1 MKDIKIGLAG
11 FGTVGRGTW
20 ELLEKNKK
28 KIERSSKIKISIV
41 AIADPDKSKFES
53 VDIPA
58 ACHVYSD
65 AFQLLKDKS
74 LDIVI
79 ELIGG
84 ETIAKEFV
92 ISAIR
97 ERKMVVTA
105 NKALLAKYGKQIFG
119 EAERNGV
126 AVFYEAAIAGG
137 IPIVKVLKEGLLAN
151 EILWISGIINGTT
164 NYILSEMEKRNLG
177 FDEALNEAKLHGYA
191 EQDPALDIDGHDS
204 AHKISLL
211 ASLAFGTRFD
221 FGEIPVR
228 GIRGIKERDV
238 RFAKK
243 FGYQIKLLAF
253 AKLEKSLVEVSVEP
267 TLIPV
272 DLLMANVDG
281 PMNAVSV
288 EGNFVGHTLYYGQG
302 AGSHPTASAVVADI
316 IEACGTIS
324 TLNGMQQVK
333 TNPEISDHPDY
344 ELMKKENVVSGHYMR
359 LEVSDKSGVLS
370 EITGILASQNVSVD
384 RFFQEKSRD
393 SKAEIILLTHMC
405 AYGKIVE
412 VVNMLINLENVKG
425 KPVVFRVE
433 EKA

>member
-28 KIERSSKIKISIV
+28 KIKKSSKINISIV
-41 AIADPDKSKFES
+41 GIADPDNSKFENVS
-53 VDIPA
+53 IPSE
-58 ACHVYSD
+58 CHVYSD
-65 AFQLLKDKS
+65 AFQLLKDKAI
-74 LDIVI
+74 DVVV

-137 IPIVKVLKEGLLAN
+137 IPIVKVLKEGLAAN

-164 NYILSEMEKRNLG
+164 NYILSEMDKRDLG
-177 FDEALNEAKLHGYA
+177 FDEALSEATLHGYA
-191 EQDPALDIDGHDS
+191 EQDPTLDIDGHDS

-211 ASLAFGTRFD
+211 ASIAFGTIFD
-221 FGEIPVR
+221 FDEIPTC
-228 GIRGIKERDV
+228 GIRGIDERDV

-253 AKLEKSLVEVSVEP
+253 AKLKQSLVEVSVEP

-272 DLLMANVDG
+272 GLLMANVDG

-316 IEACGTIS
+316 IEACGTIN
-324 TLNGMQQVK
+324 TLNGMEQVK
-333 TNPEISDHPDY
+333 TNPEISDHADY
-344 ELMKKENVVSGHYMR
+344 KLMRKEDIVSGHYMR
-359 LEVSDKSGVLS
+359 LEVSDKPGVLS
-370 EITGILASQNVSVD
+370 EITGILASQNVSID
-384 RFFQEKSRD
+384 RFFQEKSED
-393 SKAEIILLTHMC
+393 SNAEIILLTHAC
-405 AYGKIVE
+405 NYGKIVQIID
-412 VVNMLINLENVKG
+412 MLINLENVKG

>member
-28 KIERSSKIKISIV
+28 KIEKSSKIKISIV
-41 AIADPDKSKFES
+41 AIADSDASKFEN
-53 VDIPA
+53 VDIPS
-58 ACHVYSD
+58 ACHVYPD
-65 AFQLLKDKS
+65 AFKLLKDES
-74 LDIVI
+74 IDIII

-97 ERKMVVTA
+97 KRKMVVTA
-105 NKALLAKYGKQIFG
+105 NKALLAKYGEQIFG

-137 IPIVKVLKEGLLAN
+137 IPIVKVLKEGLIGN

-164 NYILSEMEKRNLG
+164 NYILSEMDKRDLG

-191 EQDPALDIDGHDS
+191 EQDPTLDIDGHDS

-211 ASLAFGTRFD
+211 ASLAFGTIFD
-221 FGEIPVR
+221 FDEIPAR
-228 GIRGIKERDV
+228 GIRGIDKRDV

-253 AKLEKSLVEVSVEP
+253 AKLENSLVEVSVEP

-272 DLLMANVDG
+272 ELLMANVDG

-316 IEACGTIS
+316 IEACGTINA
-324 TLNGMQQVK
+324 LNGMDQAK
-333 TNPEISDHPDY
+333 TNPEISDNPDY
-344 ELMKKENVVSGHYMR
+344 ELMKKEDVVSGHYMR
-359 LEVSDKSGVLS
+359 LEVSDKPGVLS

-384 RFFQEKSRD
+384 RFFQEKSED
-393 SKAEIILLTHMC
+393 SNAEIILLTHMC
-405 AYGKIVE
+405 SYGKIVE
-412 VVNMLINLENVKG
+412 VVDMLINLENVKG